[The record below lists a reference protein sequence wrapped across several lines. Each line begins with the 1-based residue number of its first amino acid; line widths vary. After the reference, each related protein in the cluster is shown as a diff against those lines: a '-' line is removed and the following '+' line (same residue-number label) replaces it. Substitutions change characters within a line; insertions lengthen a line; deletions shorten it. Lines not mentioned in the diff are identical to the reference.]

1 VISFAFDNIKV
12 RLPGFYGRRRIK
24 VAIDGEIAELGLPLE
39 FRVAPDPLYL
49 LKPSSEAGR
58 NDSAFAAVIA

>member
-24 VAIDGEIAELGLPLE
+24 VAIDGEIAALALVACCAALLS
-39 FRVAPDPLYL
+39 FRWQAQDGKV
-49 LKPSSEAGR
+49 
-58 NDSAFAAVIA
+58 